1 MEGLQDIWGWQPAL
15 YLFLGGM
22 GAGAFIAAMVV
33 YFREGDKARST
44 VFASLVAAVVCLA
57 VGLLLLL
64 SELITPLRGMMMW
77 QSFSNFGS
85 WMTFGAWIVFA
96 ALVVFA
102 LEAIVVW
109 EKTAGALAKRIKGF
123 DGYAPKLAR
132 ALGVVSCVLGFCVA
146 VYTGILLMSAPGVP
160 LWNTL
165 LLPCLFTVSALDTGV
180 ALVEVIALANRKK
193 AALSKETNRILEY
206 AVVALVVLELAVLA
220 LLLVSMAGSPGS
232 GVPRGRRCRPIGR
245 THHRRRSGSP
255 FWALV
260 VLVGLVCPLAAALVA
275 LVGKSDKAQ
284 GATLWGALGA
294 MIGGCALRFIIVMA
308 GLHADPVIDAV
319 SRYSDSPLDPFG

>member
-77 QSFSNFGS
+77 QSFSSFGS

-109 EKTAGALAKRIKGF
+109 EKTAGLLRG
-123 DGYAPKLAR
+123 
-132 ALGVVSCVLGFCVA
+132 GVHGH
-146 VYTGILLMSAPGVP
+146 SAHERSG
-160 LWNTL
+160 
-165 LLPCLFTVSALDTGV
+165 CSAL
-180 ALVEVIALANRKK
+180 EHIAP
-193 AALSKETNRILEY
+193 
-206 AVVALVVLELAVLA
+206 AVL
-220 LLLVSMAGSPGS
+220 VHGVGAGYRRGS
-232 GVPRGRRCRPIGR
+232 G
-245 THHRRRSGSP
+245 
-255 FWALV
+255 
-260 VLVGLVCPLAAALVA
+260 
-275 LVGKSDKAQ
+275 
-284 GATLWGALGA
+284 
-294 MIGGCALRFIIVMA
+294 GGYRA
-308 GLHADPVIDAV
+308 GQP
-319 SRYSDSPLDPFG
+319 

>member
-1 MEGLQDIWGWQPAL
+1 MTGARLSAAPHRENHFVLRRENGRIARYLGLAARPVPV
-15 YLFLGGM
+15 FGGM

-123 DGYAPKLAR
+123 DRVCAEAGAR
-132 ALGVVSCVLGFCVA
+132 VRRRQLRAGLLRGGVHGH
-146 VYTGILLMSAPGVP
+146 SAHERSG
-160 LWNTL
+160 
-165 LLPCLFTVSALDTGV
+165 CSAL
-180 ALVEVIALANRKK
+180 EHIAP
-193 AALSKETNRILEY
+193 
-206 AVVALVVLELAVLA
+206 AVL
-220 LLLVSMAGSPGS
+220 VHGVGAGYRRGS
-232 GVPRGRRCRPIGR
+232 G
-245 THHRRRSGSP
+245 
-255 FWALV
+255 
-260 VLVGLVCPLAAALVA
+260 
-275 LVGKSDKAQ
+275 
-284 GATLWGALGA
+284 
-294 MIGGCALRFIIVMA
+294 GGYRA
-308 GLHADPVIDAV
+308 GQP
-319 SRYSDSPLDPFG
+319 

>member
-146 VYTGILLMSAPGVP
+146 VYTAHERSGY
-160 LWNTL
+160 
-165 LLPCLFTVSALDTGV
+165 SAL
-180 ALVEVIALANRKK
+180 EHIAP
-193 AALSKETNRILEY
+193 
-206 AVVALVVLELAVLA
+206 AVL
-220 LLLVSMAGSPGS
+220 VHGVGAGYRRGS
-232 GVPRGRRCRPIGR
+232 G
-245 THHRRRSGSP
+245 
-255 FWALV
+255 
-260 VLVGLVCPLAAALVA
+260 
-275 LVGKSDKAQ
+275 
-284 GATLWGALGA
+284 
-294 MIGGCALRFIIVMA
+294 GGYRA
-308 GLHADPVIDAV
+308 GQP
-319 SRYSDSPLDPFG
+319 

>member
-220 LLLVSMAGSPGS
+220 LLLVSMAGSPVLGA
-232 GVPRGRRCRPIGR
+232 GRPGWTGLPPCGGACRPGGQVRQGPGR
-245 THHRRRSGSP
+245 HALGCFGRHDRRLRSALHHRYGRPSCRPGN
-255 FWALV
+255 
-260 VLVGLVCPLAAALVA
+260 
-275 LVGKSDKAQ
+275 
-284 GATLWGALGA
+284 
-294 MIGGCALRFIIVMA
+294 
-308 GLHADPVIDAV
+308 
-319 SRYSDSPLDPFG
+319 

>member
-180 ALVEVIALANRKK
+180 ALVEVTRWPTVRRPRFPRRRTAFWSTRSWRWWCWSWQCWPSFWSPWRARRFRSPTRPPLPPNRPHSSSE
-193 AALSKETNRILEY
+193 AIWLCRSGRWSSWLDWSAPLRRRLSPWW
-206 AVVALVVLELAVLA
+206 A
-220 LLLVSMAGSPGS
+220 SPTRPRAPRS
-232 GVPRGRRCRPIGR
+232 GVL
-245 THHRRRSGSP
+245 
-255 FWALV
+255 WA
-260 VLVGLVCPLAAALVA
+260 P
-275 LVGKSDKAQ
+275 
-284 GATLWGALGA
+284 
-294 MIGGCALRFIIVMA
+294 
-308 GLHADPVIDAV
+308 
-319 SRYSDSPLDPFG
+319 

>member
-1 MEGLQDIWGWQPAL
+1 MEGLQDIWGWRPAL

-44 VFASLVAAVVCLA
+44 VFASVVAAVVCLA

-96 ALVVFA
+96 AVVVFA
-102 LEAIVVW
+102 IEALVVW
-109 EKTAGALAKRIKGF
+109 EKTATAMAKRSKGF
-123 DGYAPKLAR
+123 EGQAPKLAR
-132 ALGVVSCVLGFCVA
+132 VLGAIGCVLGFCVA

-180 ALVEVIALANRKK
+180 ALVEVVAFANRKK
-193 AALSKETNRILEY
+193 APLTKETSRILQY
-206 AVVALVVLELAVLA
+206 CVVVLVVLELVVLA
-220 LLLVSMAGSPGS
+220 MLLVSMGGASVEESPAAAVAVQSAELITS
-232 GVPRGRRCRPIGR
+232 GVLAF
-245 THHRRRSGSP
+245 P

-260 VLVGLVCPLAAALVA
+260 IVLGLVCPLVVALIA
-275 LVGKSDKAQ
+275 LVGKSEKAHN
-284 GATLWGALGA
+284 ATFFGALGA

-308 GLHADPVIDAV
+308 GLHADPVVNTI
-319 SRYSDSPLDPFG
+319 SQLMG

>member
-160 LWNTL
+160 LWSPTRPP
-165 LLPCLFTVSALDTGV
+165 LPPNRPHSSSEAIWLCRSGRWSSWLDWSAPL
-180 ALVEVIALANRKK
+180 RRR
-193 AALSKETNRILEY
+193 LSPWW
-206 AVVALVVLELAVLA
+206 A
-220 LLLVSMAGSPGS
+220 SPTRPRAPRS
-232 GVPRGRRCRPIGR
+232 GVL
-245 THHRRRSGSP
+245 
-255 FWALV
+255 WA
-260 VLVGLVCPLAAALVA
+260 P
-275 LVGKSDKAQ
+275 
-284 GATLWGALGA
+284 
-294 MIGGCALRFIIVMA
+294 
-308 GLHADPVIDAV
+308 
-319 SRYSDSPLDPFG
+319 

>member
-180 ALVEVIALANRKK
+180 ALVEVIA
-193 AALSKETNRILEY
+193 
-206 AVVALVVLELAVLA
+206 A
-220 LLLVSMAGSPGS
+220 LLLVSMAGSPVQES
-232 GVPRGRRCRPIGR
+232 HEAAVAAQSAALIIG
-245 THHRRRSGSP
+245 GDLALP

-319 SRYSDSPLDPFG
+319 SQLLG

>member
-1 MEGLQDIWGWQPAL
+1 MSLIEKCALGLVL
-15 YLFLGGM
+15 LFL
-22 GAGAFIAAMVV
+22 
-33 YFREGDKARST
+33 
-44 VFASLVAAVVCLA
+44 LVACLRLLRQPLKLALRVLINSALGFCALWLLNLTTAVTGMSLGLNLFNALTIGVLG
-57 VGLLLLL
+57 VPGLGLLLLL

-220 LLLVSMAGSPGS
+220 LLLVSMAGSPVQES
-232 GVPRGRRCRPIGR
+232 HEAAVAAQSAALIIG
-245 THHRRRSGSP
+245 GDLALP
-255 FWALV
+255 FWAHSCAE
-260 VLVGLVCPLAAALVA
+260 GRITSLA
-275 LVGKSDKAQ
+275 
-284 GATLWGALGA
+284 
-294 MIGGCALRFIIVMA
+294 
-308 GLHADPVIDAV
+308 
-319 SRYSDSPLDPFG
+319 

>member
-193 AALSKETNRILEY
+193 AALSKETNRILEN

-220 LLLVSMAGSPGS
+220 LLLVSMAGSPVQES
-232 GVPRGRRCRPIGR
+232 HEAAVAAQSAALIIG
-245 THHRRRSGSP
+245 GDLALP

-319 SRYSDSPLDPFG
+319 SQLLG

>member
-245 THHRRRSGSP
+245 THHRRRSGS
-255 FWALV
+255 A
-260 VLVGLVCPLAAALVA
+260 VLGAGRPGWTGLPPCGGACRPGGQVR
-275 LVGKSDKAQ
+275 Q
-284 GATLWGALGA
+284 GPGRHALGCF
-294 MIGGCALRFIIVMA
+294 GRHDRRLRSAL
-308 GLHADPVIDAV
+308 HH
-319 SRYSDSPLDPFG
+319 RYGRPSCRPGN